1 MAPFPGPYKVLAL
14 DLTQDVVY
22 TNTVSNSPVRG
33 AGRPNAAYAMERV
46 IETVARNLKID
57 PAEVRRRNFIQRMTF
72 HIKPALYILM
82 ADQ

>member
-1 MAPFPGPYKVLAL
+1 MAPFLVHKVLAL
-14 DLTQDVVY
+14 YLTQDVVY

-57 PAEVRRRNFIQRMTF
+57 PAEVRRRNFIQKDDFPYKTGLLF
-72 HIKPALYILM
+72 
-82 ADQ
+82 